1 MTKELV
7 LVAKQKY
14 KEVLGRQKTV
24 CSNVETQTEEDIRE
38 TQPDTVK
45 VTSVA
50 ADSELKEEE
59 RQSNFDDEDDI
70 KTMYAVRSF
79 RDKKLPG
86 VQQGAGKKR
95 TIKRTVK
102 WIPY

>member
-1 MTKELV
+1 MV

-24 CSNVETQTEEDIRE
+24 CSNVETQTEEEDIRE

-45 VTSVA
+45 VTSA
-50 ADSELKEEE
+50 AEDSERKEEE
-59 RQSNFDDEDDI
+59 RHSNFDDEDDI
-70 KTMYAVRSF
+70 KTMYAVRSV
-79 RDKKLPG
+79 RDKLPG
-86 VQQGAGKKR
+86 VQRGAGKKR